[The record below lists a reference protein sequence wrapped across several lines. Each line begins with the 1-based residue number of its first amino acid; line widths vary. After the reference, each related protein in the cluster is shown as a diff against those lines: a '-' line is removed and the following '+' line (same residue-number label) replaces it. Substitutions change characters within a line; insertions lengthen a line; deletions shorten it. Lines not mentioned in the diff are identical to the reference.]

1 MCYFQYSHTVFAYLG
16 FQLKWFQLLKDQ
28 YGSKLQSC
36 GCHWKKHMVKP
47 MVKPKNLV
55 KSHDCHIQMPC
66 YLPKVLI
73 FPTNKSPQKRER
85 HCALQVQRSRA
96 RESCSICCEVTMGTG
111 GTKVKFWRY
120 LKSIVVWCYLIFDI
134 RVYWLHILYIIV
146 YIYIQFFY
154 ILFILYIIYIIYIYK
169 RMGLFRTWQNLTIWV
184 VLSRFCPV
192 QHCFFKHRE
201 RNPRSCEFSSGE
213 SARCQA
219 DWQNVAGM
227 FGIGNIFI
235 IIYYYWHNI

>member
-146 YIYIQFFY
+146 YIYTVV
-154 ILFILYIIYIIYIYK
+154 LHIIYII
-169 RMGLFRTWQNLTIWV
+169 
-184 VLSRFCPV
+184 
-192 QHCFFKHRE
+192 
-201 RNPRSCEFSSGE
+201 
-213 SARCQA
+213 
-219 DWQNVAGM
+219 
-227 FGIGNIFI
+227 
-235 IIYYYWHNI
+235 HNIHNIHIQTHGFI